1 MKRLAR
7 LAAWLGF
14 AAFSAFA
21 TTAMAAGPSVNILK
35 DTDLPGFD
43 YQINKG
49 VTLDQC
55 QKACTGDGLCRAF
68 TYNTK
73 TKWCFLKS
81 DDPLQVSPS
90 ISVGRPRPRGH
101 LDQACRMDNAP
112 AATFIEVAQCLKQQ
126 VWLRLC
132 WPESWPA
139 AVG

>member
-21 TTAMAAGPSVNILK
+21 TATAMAAGPSVNILK

-55 QKACTGDGLCRAF
+55 QKACTGDNLCRAF

-81 DDPLQVSPS
+81 DVATPSAFSGATSGTLTLSPTPKRS
-90 ISVGRPRPRGH
+90 ARASCPSPPTI
-101 LDQACRMDNAP
+101 
-112 AATFIEVAQCLKQQ
+112 
-126 VWLRLC
+126 
-132 WPESWPA
+132 
-139 AVG
+139 